1 MPLEGSKKFSV
12 IIPVYNEEGYIKLAI
27 IALKN
32 QNLPRQDFEIIVV
45 DNNSNDATAEVAK
58 NAGADKVVKELKQGT
73 NMARQRGFL
82 ESRGKIVVFL
92 DADSKPPIDWLTKI
106 KKILLQKDVAAVS
119 GPFDYQ
125 FQGFKKILDFIYVH
139 FILSYLDK
147 FLYFFF
153 RKKAGVIIGGNFAAW
168 RWAIEKI
175 GGLPPLKFFGDDA
188 AIAML
193 LSREAGKVIF
203 TPQLKVISSQRR
215 FEKQGF
221 LKLAFKYARS
231 YLKIYFS

>member
-82 ESRGKIVVFL
+82 ESRGKIVAFL

-139 FILSYLDK
+139 FILSY
-147 FLYFFF
+147 
-153 RKKAGVIIGGNFAAW
+153 
-168 RWAIEKI
+168 
-175 GGLPPLKFFGDDA
+175 
-188 AIAML
+188 
-193 LSREAGKVIF
+193 
-203 TPQLKVISSQRR
+203 
-215 FEKQGF
+215 FEK
-221 LKLAFKYARS
+221 KPA
-231 YLKIYFS
+231 